1 MLRAAGRYGDG
12 FFPAFSH
19 TPQEYARRLE
29 VVRTAASDAG
39 RDPMS
44 IVPAMCLPVVTGR
57 TRGEVDE
64 ALESEVVKAGAL
76 NASDEFFAQ
85 HGAQHPLGA
94 GFTGAQDLLPQD
106 WDERTALSHIKT
118 IPSSLLRDMALVG
131 TAGEVIEQA
140 AEWRDCGVSHVVLLH
155 CSVMQ
160 RSLRNGLA
168 AMGPF
173 LKIIRGLK
181 KL

>member
-1 MLRAAGRYGDG
+1 
-12 FFPAFSH
+12 
-19 TPQEYARRLE
+19 
-29 VVRTAASDAG
+29 
-39 RDPMS
+39 MS
-44 IVPAMCLPVVTGR
+44 IVPAMCLPVLTGR

-64 ALESEVVKAGAL
+64 ALESELVKVAAL

-85 HGAQHPLGA
+85 HGAQHPLGV

-106 WDERTALSHIKT
+106 WDEQTALSYLKD
-118 IPSSLLRDMALVG
+118 IPSSLVRDMALVG
-131 TAGEVIEQA
+131 TASEVVEQA
-140 AEWRDCGVSHVVLLH
+140 AVWRDCGVRHAVLLH
-155 CSVMQ
+155 CSFMQ